1 MRKKS
6 LSVFIAILALT
17 LALFACSDGG
27 KKDYKFALDKTE
39 ITMSVGETNLLA
51 LSTDYENPD
60 VSWSS
65 SDASIVEVNGF
76 GGITAKKSGAA
87 TITVSATLGKKKYSA
102 ECKITVLSTYNETFE
117 ETVIYP
123 NDTLDVSLTGG
134 ESIANFAYTIAVTK
148 DGTTVENAVKDNV
161 FSVTEAGE
169 YTLTYTVNG
178 DGLTESTVTRVI
190 KVAEPKSYGL
200 ISGFETTSSVYKQAA
215 ASYEITDAP
224 VGNPE
229 GSEKALRLEYS
240 ATEQHLRFTIPFNL
254 LSVENMNDGGYFE
267 LTYFVHHPELT
278 VPYKHYGYVDVMRS
292 AEDSSNSSIVK
303 RYTGSMF
310 TANEWAHQRLYVSD
324 IKDFAGENV
333 ELYVRYHFGNDKP
346 AAGYID
352 YVYIT
357 GFRYCYGD
365 ATVENGNDFDAA
377 IPMIADYDFTVTN
390 ASGSEVASGNAA
402 AHTIGKDDLPVGE
415 YKLKY
420 TSKDNSVAQKTLER
434 KLVVLSE
441 NEFAVSADNVM
452 AFYQGANGLRPLAD
466 VENVVLTSD
475 ELPDGATEGAKA
487 VKLSGDTEKLNT
499 ENGLAA
505 NTLKVQA
512 KFNGV
517 RLDKI
522 VANEENLGK
531 YLEFTVRYNSDKVAD
546 GTAINWQ
553 YFYILD
559 GANCFASLE
568 NLSNF
573 VQLKANQWVN
583 VRIPVLQ
590 LKEMIDRIT
599 AVKTGTNAVCALYPA
614 MQIYN
619 RDKADNYSVYFYG
632 ARLVEGADFGDVTL
646 ADASLY
652 RNERL
657 DVTMTRNEKGF
668 GYTLKAEKD
677 GVDVTADVIAENE
690 KGKSFMANVGG
701 EYTLTYV
708 MRAYGF
714 NKKTVM
720 RKITVSQDMAYF
732 REFEDVTLYIGQTL
746 DLGISEP
753 DIANFRYTVKALLGG
768 EEENA
773 ISDDVF
779 APTKA
784 GAYTIEYKVNGDGYA
799 EATLTRNVI
808 VKDTR
813 AVGDIYDFDTVGTIA
828 AWGVASSGKTA
839 DIPDGVP
846 GEKKTALKLVTS
858 ADSANMQHTLVY
870 SWADKTAYNLM
881 NGVDKLDDNDY
892 YVLRYY
898 LKSALTTQSRR
909 LAFIDLIGDV
919 SKAGGN
925 DALVIR
931 WSEVALE
938 INKWAELRVR
948 VGDFRSAA
956 LTKNAETLYLRI
968 HYNKTTTA
976 PVISEAYYYSF
987 TLERGEK
994 QVAPNTGFSVELFDT
1009 KGELTA
1015 YTYKIYDR
1023 ENVVVK
1029 SGDNTSAVISEG
1041 LGAGKYTVVYE
1052 HNDASVKKNI
1062 TRTLNVATKE
1072 AIVSDITDG
1081 YVQAITRPDKT
1092 PVNLEWGIV
1101 TDTSLLPQT
1110 GLPEITKAIK
1120 ITGDKTVA
1128 KGNYPIVFKY
1138 TVDIADILTDS
1149 AYEGKSLRFYVCQS
1163 SDAETSAVGS
1173 NWNELYLDSGL
1184 KDHLGGKGHVAT
1196 KTSGYGGIKAKDVA
1210 DLIPNQWVE
1219 FKLSVATI
1227 KSWFVDSTANYS
1239 SFNIGMMVH
1248 TINSADF
1255 DVYVSALEI
1264 VD

>member
-1 MRKKS
+1 MIKKR
-6 LSVFIAILALT
+6 LLVLIAVMTFALT
-17 LALFACSDGG
+17 LFACGG
-27 KKDYKFALDKTE
+27 NGKTYKFELDKTE
-39 ITMSVGETNLLA
+39 ITMTVGGTDLLT
-51 LSTDYENPD
+51 LNTDYENPD
-60 VSWSS
+60 LSWSS
-65 SDASIVEVNGF
+65 SDTTIAEVNGF

-87 TITVSATLGKKKYSA
+87 TITVSANIGKKEYSADCRVTVVSKYS
-102 ECKITVLSTYNETFE
+102 ETFE
-117 ETVIYP
+117 ESVIYP

-134 ESIANFAYTIAVTK
+134 GSIANFAYTVVVIK
-148 DGTTVENAVKDNV
+148 NGTIIENAVKDNI
-161 FSVTEAGE
+161 FSVIEAGE

-190 KVAEPKSYGL
+190 KVAEPKEYGL

-215 ASYEITDAP
+215 SSYEITDAP

-240 ATEQHLRFTIPFNL
+240 ATEQHLRFTVPFNL

-267 LTYFVHHPELT
+267 LTYFVHHPGIT
-278 VPYKHYGYVDVMRS
+278 VPYKHYGHVDVMRS
-292 AEDSSNSSIVK
+292 AEDSSNGSIVK

-310 TANEWAHQRLYVSD
+310 TVNEWAHQRLYVRD

-333 ELYVRYHFGNDKP
+333 ELYVRYHFGNDKL
-346 AAGYID
+346 ASGYID

-365 ATVENGNDFDAA
+365 ATIESGNDFDTA
-377 IPMIADYDFTVTN
+377 IPMLMDYDFTVTN
-390 ASGSEVASGNAA
+390 TSEVTVATGNAT

-434 KLVVLSE
+434 KLIVLSK
-441 NEFAVSADNVM
+441 NEFEVSADNVM

-466 VENVVLTSD
+466 VENVTLASE

-512 KFNGV
+512 KFGGI

-522 VANEENLGK
+522 VADEENLGK
-531 YLEFTVRYNSDKVAD
+531 YLEFTVRYNSDKVTD

-559 GANCFASLE
+559 GADCFASFE

-590 LKEMIDRIT
+590 IKEMVDRIT
-599 AVKTGTNAVCALYPA
+599 AAKTGTNAVCALYPA

-632 ARLVEGADFGDVTL
+632 ARLADGADFGDVTL

-677 GVDVTADVIAENE
+677 GADVTADVITEKEN
-690 KGKSFMANVGG
+690 GKFFMANAGG

-714 NKKTVM
+714 NQKTVT
-720 RKITVSQDMAYF
+720 RKIVVSQNMSYF
-732 REFEDVTLYIGQTL
+732 REFEDATLYIGQTL

-753 DIANFRYTVKALLGG
+753 DISNFRYTVKAILEGT
-768 EEENA
+768 EEDV

-784 GAYTIEYKVNGDGYA
+784 GAYVIEYKVNGDGYV
-799 EATLTRNVI
+799 EATLTRNVL
-808 VKDTR
+808 VKETR
-813 AVGDIYDFDTVGTIA
+813 SVGDIYDFDTVGAIA
-828 AWGVASSGKTA
+828 AWGVADSGKTT
-839 DIPDGVP
+839 DLPDGVP
-846 GEKKTALKLVTS
+846 GDKKSALKLVTP
-858 ADSANMQHTLVY
+858 ATAANMQHTLVY

-881 NGVDKLDDNDY
+881 NGIDKLDDNDY

-898 LKSALTTQSRR
+898 LKSDVTTQSRR
-909 LAFIDLIGDV
+909 FAFIDLIGDV

-931 WSEVALE
+931 WSDVALE
-938 INKWAELRVR
+938 INKWAELKIR

-956 LTKNAETLYLRI
+956 LTKNANTLYLRI

-976 PVISEAYYYSF
+976 PVISEAYYYDF

-1009 KGELTA
+1009 EGKLTA
-1015 YTYKIYDR
+1015 YTYKIYDS
-1023 ENVVVK
+1023 ENTVVK
-1029 SGDNTSAVISEG
+1029 SGDNTSVVISDG
-1041 LGAGKYTVVYE
+1041 LAAGKYTVVYE
-1052 HNDASVKKNI
+1052 HNDASAKKNI
-1062 TRTLNVATKE
+1062 TRTINVATKE
-1072 AIVSDITDG
+1072 SLISEITDD

-1092 PVNLEWGIV
+1092 PVDLGWEIV
-1101 TDTSLLPQT
+1101 TDTTLLPQT
-1110 GLPEITKAIK
+1110 GLPGITKAIK
-1120 ITGDKTVA
+1120 IIGDKTVA

-1138 TVDIADILTDS
+1138 TVDISDILTDS
-1149 AYEGKSLRFYVCQS
+1149 AYEGKSLRFYACQS
-1163 SDAETSAVGS
+1163 SETETSAVGS
-1173 NWNELYLDSGL
+1173 NWNELYLDTGL

-1219 FKLSVATI
+1219 FRLSVATI

-1248 TINSADF
+1248 TINTADF

>member
-1 MRKKS
+1 MRKKR
-6 LSVFIAILALT
+6 LLVLIAVMTFALT
-17 LALFACSDGG
+17 LFACGG
-27 KKDYKFALDKTE
+27 NGKTYKFELDKTE
-39 ITMSVGETNLLA
+39 ITMTVGGTDLLT
-51 LSTDYENPD
+51 LNTDYENPD
-60 VSWSS
+60 LSWSS
-65 SDASIVEVNGF
+65 SDTTIAEVNGF
-76 GGITAKKSGAA
+76 GGITAKKSGTA
-87 TITVSATLGKKKYSA
+87 TITVSANIGKKEYSADCRVTVVSKYS
-102 ECKITVLSTYNETFE
+102 ETFE
-117 ETVIYP
+117 ESVIYP

-134 ESIANFAYTIAVTK
+134 GSIANFAYTVVVIK
-148 DGTTVENAVKDNV
+148 NGTIIENAVKDNI
-161 FSVTEAGE
+161 FSVIEAGE

-190 KVAEPKSYGL
+190 KVAEPKEYGL

-215 ASYEITDAP
+215 SSYEITDAP

-240 ATEQHLRFTIPFNL
+240 ATEQHLRFTVPFNL

-267 LTYFVHHPELT
+267 LTYFVHHPGIT
-278 VPYKHYGYVDVMRS
+278 VPYKHYGYVDIMRS
-292 AEDSSNSSIVK
+292 AEDSSNGSIVK

-310 TANEWAHQRLYVSD
+310 TVNEWAHQRLYVRD

-333 ELYVRYHFGNDKP
+333 ELYVRYHFGNDKL
-346 AAGYID
+346 ASGYID

-365 ATVENGNDFDAA
+365 ATIESGNDFDAA
-377 IPMIADYDFTVTN
+377 IPMLMDYDFTVTN
-390 ASGSEVASGNAA
+390 TSEVTVTTGNAT

-434 KLVVLSE
+434 KLIVLSK
-441 NEFAVSADNVM
+441 NEFEVSADNVM

-466 VENVVLTSD
+466 VENVTLAFE

-512 KFNGV
+512 KFGGI

-522 VANEENLGK
+522 VSEEENLGK

-553 YFYILD
+553 YFYIID
-559 GANCFASLE
+559 GADCFASFE

-590 LKEMIDRIT
+590 IKEMVDRIT
-599 AVKTGTNAVCALYPA
+599 AAKTGMNAVRALYPA

-632 ARLVEGADFGDVTL
+632 ARLIDGANFDDVTF

-652 RNERL
+652 RSERFN
-657 DVTMTRNEKGF
+657 VTMTRAEKGF

-677 GVDVTADVIAENE
+677 GADVTADVITENE
-690 KGKSFMANVGG
+690 NGKFFMANVGG
-701 EYTLTYV
+701 EYMLTYV

-714 NKKTVM
+714 NEKTVT

-732 REFEDVTLYIGQTL
+732 REFEDATLYIGQTL
-746 DLGISEP
+746 ELGISEP
-753 DIANFRYTVKALLGG
+753 DISNFRYTVKALLDEV
-768 EEENA
+768 EEDA
-773 ISDDVF
+773 ISDGVF
-779 APTKA
+779 EPTKV
-784 GAYTIEYKVNGDGYA
+784 GNYVIEYKVNGDGYA
-799 EATLTRNVI
+799 ETTLTRNVI
-808 VKDTR
+808 VKGTR
-813 AVGDIYDFDTVGTIA
+813 SVGDIYDFDTVGTIA
-828 AWGVASSGKTA
+828 AWGVASSGKTT
-839 DIPDGVP
+839 DLPDGVP
-846 GEKKTALKLVTS
+846 GGKKSALKLVTS
-858 ADSANMQHTLVY
+858 ADSATMQHAFVY
-870 SWADKTAYNLM
+870 SWSDKTAYNLM

-898 LKSALTTQSRR
+898 LKSNVTTQTRR

-931 WSEVALE
+931 WNDVALE
-938 INKWAELRVR
+938 INKWAELRIR
-948 VGDFRSAA
+948 VGDFRSTA
-956 LTKNAETLYLRI
+956 LTKNAEKLYLRI

-976 PVISEAYYYSF
+976 PAISEVYYYSF

-994 QVAPNTGFSVELFDT
+994 QVAPDTEFSVELFDT

-1015 YTYKIYDR
+1015 YTYKIYDS

-1029 SGDNTSAVISEG
+1029 SGDNTTTVISEG

-1062 TRTLNVATKE
+1062 TRSINVTTKE
-1072 AIVSDITDG
+1072 SLISEITDN

-1092 PVNLEWGIV
+1092 PTDLEWEVV
-1101 TDTSLLPQT
+1101 TDTNLLPQT
-1110 GLPEITKAIK
+1110 GLPEIAKAIK

-1163 SDAETSAVGS
+1163 SNTETSAVGS

-1227 KSWFVDSTANYS
+1227 KGWFVDSTANYS

-1248 TINSADF
+1248 TINAADF